1 MSKGLISASQ
11 VSTFLDCRR
20 KWAWG
25 KIENI
30 YPPPHR
36 SAEVGTRVHMILEG
50 WLERAI
56 APDLDET
63 LTIDGHTY
71 LTGRIAIEGIPLL
84 PSPGPH
90 LTIEKSFKYGHWNGR
105 IDVEYRA
112 ENGNP
117 VIMDHKTTSSWDYAK
132 KPEDLETDVQAL
144 TYAQQ
149 AFAAYPHATHA
160 DLIWTYMKTSKPYKA
175 KRVHLQVSREYTHA
189 AMRHYDELALEMIA
203 LRSSGLRALQIEPN
217 PSACNKYGGCPHISR
232 CNLSSQELM
241 RGFMTQ
247 PFQTD
252 LMAKI
257 AAEKARQSG
266 VAVSQPVGLPAPMM
280 AQVPALPGAPPAL
293 PGAPPLP
300 HHAPALPVM
309 AAPALP
315 PPLPVAAAPALP
327 VMAAPAL
334 PPSLPVSAYT
344 VPVHAAPQMPYT
356 VPVAVPPPLPTAQH
370 AAPALPPATPQEWVP
385 WPDNPATYQINTQT
399 GQIRAYP
406 RPELN
411 PPEGAHLVEKAVQNV
426 VVEPPKGDE
435 SLAGDAYDTK
445 GPDELRAIAKLNNI
459 DVKGLREKALRIRVR
474 EGMNGAQRPAPVTP
488 VQVAPMPPA
497 PMPPVAAVQ
506 VAPPPLPVPIGD
518 WLPNP
523 NDPVNWEYHIRTGE
537 QRLRT
542 QTGTSTGP
550 EPKFVQEAEALE
562 AAQAQAVQNEYQ
574 AHQAL
579 VAKGYENLAA
589 QSAKREEALITLSNA
604 VEASREPRGKRPKFT
619 LLIDTTP
626 TKPEG
631 LVLTVREAFEDV
643 IDDAEHE
650 LDTANWRLHPSGAAA
665 VYQAVK
671 SALRGGHVRDNAFP
685 DGAVIVLRT
694 VTAEG
699 ALLVDLLSEHAS
711 AVYG

>member
-1 MSKGLISASQ
+1 MSSKGLISASQ

-36 SAEVGTRVHMILEG
+36 SAEVGTRVHTILEG

-84 PSPGPH
+84 PPPGPH

-280 AQVPALPGAPPAL
+280 AQAPSLPGAPPAL
-293 PGAPPLP
+293 PGAPALP
-300 HHAPALPVM
+300 PLPVM

-315 PPLPVAAAPALP
+315 PSLPVAAAPALP

-334 PPSLPVSAYT
+334 PPSLPVA
-344 VPVHAAPQMPYT
+344 AAPAAVFPHVQMPYT
-356 VPVAVPPPLPTAQH
+356 VPVAAPPPLPTAQH

-399 GQIRAYP
+399 GQLRAYP

-411 PPEGAHLVEKAVQNV
+411 PPEGAHLIEKAVQNV

-488 VQVAPMPPA
+488 QAA

-506 VAPPPLPVPIGD
+506 VAPPAPPLPVASE
-518 WLPNP
+518 WVPNP
-523 NDPVNWEYHIRTGE
+523 NDPVNWEYNTRTME

-542 QTGTSTGP
+542 QTGTLTGP
-550 EPKFVQEAEALE
+550 VRQEPKFVQEAEALQKIEE
-562 AAQAQAVQNEYQ
+562 AEAEAERANRRAYEQSVKEGYEEAQREMA
-574 AHQAL
+574 AL
-579 VAKGYENLAA
+579 VGAEDHFP
-589 QSAKREEALITLSNA
+589 
-604 VEASREPRGKRPKFT
+604 PRGKRPKFT
-619 LLIDTTP
+619 LLVDTAP
-626 TKPEG
+626 TKPAG
-631 LVLTVREAFEDV
+631 IVMTVREAFEDV
-643 IDDAEHE
+643 FRDAEGSINALAGWRFHE
-650 LDTANWRLHPSGAAA
+650 DGAATIHSYVDTAL
-665 VYQAVK
+665 Q
-671 SALRGGHVRDNAFP
+671 GGKGSFP